1 MENQGQR
8 PLKNLSDALGNM
20 PRRPRSSSN
29 SNFPGNIVK
38 WLVLF
43 VFIMVI
49 FSILTSTVF
58 VTIPPGHKGVLFE
71 RLGDGVVTDRVYNE
85 GFKVVAPWNTMEM
98 YNVRFTDKL
107 ESMDVLSKNGL
118 SITIELSYRYNPN
131 PEEVGF
137 LHKRIGKD
145 YANGIIKP
153 EIRSA
158 TREVIGKYLP
168 EELYS
173 TKREAI
179 QDEIFTTTK
188 ESLKPKHINLDA
200 VLIRSVVLP
209 PTLKEAIEQKLKEE
223 QIAFQYE
230 FKLDK
235 ERKEAEIKII
245 EAQAKADANKILNA
259 SLTDKILQDK
269 GIEATLELSQ
279 SPNAKVVIVGGG
291 DAGLP
296 LILGNQ

>member
-1 MENQGQR
+1 MENHGR
-8 PLKNLSDALGNM
+8 DPLKKLSETLSTRP
-20 PRRPRSSSN
+20 PRRPRN
-29 SNFPGNIVK
+29 DMGAGIVK
-38 WLVLF
+38 WIILGIFAL
-43 VFIMVI
+43 II

-58 VTIPPGHKGVLFE
+58 VTIPPGHKGVLFK
-71 RLGDGVVTDRVYNE
+71 RLGDGVVTDRVYDE
-85 GFKVVAPWNTMEM
+85 GFQLVAPWNTMEK
-98 YNVRFTDKL
+98 YDIRYTDRL
-107 ESMDVLSKNGL
+107 EKMEVLSKNGL
-118 SITIELSYRYNPN
+118 SINIEMSYRYNPIG
-131 PEEVGF
+131 EKVGF
-137 LHKRIGKD
+137 LHKEIGKN
-145 YANGIIKP
+145 YVEGIIKP

-179 QDEIFTTTK
+179 QDEIFQMTK
-188 ESLKPKHINLDA
+188 ASIAAKHLNLDA
-200 VLIRSVVLP
+200 VLIRSVELP

-223 QIAFQYE
+223 QISFQYE
-230 FKLDK
+230 FKLDR
-235 ERKEAEIKII
+235 ERKEAERKII

-269 GIEATLELSQ
+269 GIEATLELSK
-279 SPNAKVVIVGGG
+279 SPNSKVVIVGGG